1 MNPIKIAF
9 FDIDGTLIDLDLKRM
24 TEPVKHTLL
33 ELQKQGVRLCIATG
47 RGPMTIPRIQG
58 ITFDTYLTFNG
69 SYCFD
74 REGDI
79 FSNPIPRQDVLTV
92 IRNARSLG
100 RTVSVATKTELGA
113 NGWEKDLSDYFE
125 IANLHLE
132 IAPDFD
138 RLIGQDIY
146 QMMIG
151 SRPEEFDALLC
162 GATGAKIAAWWGRAV
177 DVIPSNGGK
186 GVAVEKV
193 LAHYG
198 LKRDQAIAFGDGNN
212 DLEMLRTVGTGVA
225 MGNGSEELKAAAN
238 AVCRPVTED
247 GIYHFCLERGLIAPY
262 TKGDT
267 GC

>member
-9 FDIDGTLIDLDLKRM
+9 FDMDGTLIDLGLKRM
-24 TEPVKHTLL
+24 TEPVKYTLL
-33 ELQKQGVRLCIATG
+33 KLQEQGVRLCIATG
-47 RGPMTIPRIQG
+47 RAPMTIPSIQG
-58 ITFDTYLTFNG
+58 ISFDTYVTFNG

-74 REGDI
+74 GAGEI
-79 FSNPIPRQDVLTV
+79 FSNPIPRQDVRTV
-92 IRNARSLG
+92 IRNAHSLG

-113 NGWEKDLSDYFE
+113 NGWEKDLSDYFG

-132 IAPDFD
+132 VTPDFD
-138 RLIGQDIY
+138 RLIGQDVY

-151 SRPEEFDALLC
+151 SRPEEFDALMC
-162 GATGAKIAAWWGRAV
+162 GAAGAKIAAWWGRAV

-198 LKRDQAIAFGDGNN
+198 LTRDQAIAFGDGNN
-212 DLEMLRTVGTGVA
+212 DLEMLQTVGTGVA
-225 MGNGSEELKAAAN
+225 MGNGSEELKAAAC

>member
-113 NGWEKDLSDYFE
+113 NHTASALYRYNNTAFLVFQ
-125 IANLHLE
+125 IAQSTLLPSHLF
-132 IAPDFD
+132 PF
-138 RLIGQDIY
+138 
-146 QMMIG
+146 
-151 SRPEEFDALLC
+151 
-162 GATGAKIAAWWGRAV
+162 
-177 DVIPSNGGK
+177 
-186 GVAVEKV
+186 
-193 LAHYG
+193 
-198 LKRDQAIAFGDGNN
+198 
-212 DLEMLRTVGTGVA
+212 
-225 MGNGSEELKAAAN
+225 
-238 AVCRPVTED
+238 
-247 GIYHFCLERGLIAPY
+247 
-262 TKGDT
+262 
-267 GC
+267 

>member
-138 RLIGQDIY
+138 RLIGQDVY

-162 GATGAKIAAWWGRAV
+162 GATGA
-177 DVIPSNGGK
+177 
-186 GVAVEKV
+186 
-193 LAHYG
+193 
-198 LKRDQAIAFGDGNN
+198 
-212 DLEMLRTVGTGVA
+212 
-225 MGNGSEELKAAAN
+225 
-238 AVCRPVTED
+238 
-247 GIYHFCLERGLIAPY
+247 
-262 TKGDT
+262 
-267 GC
+267 